1 MEAFFQSF
9 FLVALSEMGDKTQL
23 LAFVLASRFRKP
35 WVVMA
40 GIFVA
45 TVLNHALATALG
57 GVVASFVPPDVLRY
71 VLAGTFAVFGLWILV
86 PDSLDEDEAG
96 GKSQSSSRGAF
107 WTTVVAFFIAEMG
120 DKTQLA
126 TVALGARYH
135 APVLVTLGTT
145 AGMML
150 TNGLA
155 VAFGERLTR
164 RISFS
169 LLRKIACGLFL
180 VFAVA
185 IALGF

>member
-1 MEAFFQSF
+1 LDAFFQSF
-9 FLVALSEMGDKTQL
+9 LLVALSEMGDKTQL

-35 WVVMA
+35 WVVLA

-45 TVLNHALATALG
+45 TLLNHALATALG
-57 GVVASFVPPDVLRY
+57 GVVASYVSPLALRY
-71 VLAGTFAVFGLWILV
+71 ILAATFAAFGLWILV
-86 PDSLDEDEAG
+86 PDALDENEAAG
-96 GKSQSSSRGAF
+96 GAKVSSRGAF
-107 WTTVVAFFIAEMG
+107 LTTVVAFFLAEMG

-126 TVALGARYH
+126 TVALGARYNS
-135 APVLVTLGTT
+135 PVWVTLGTT

-164 RISFS
+164 RVSFA

-180 VFAVA
+180 VFAAA